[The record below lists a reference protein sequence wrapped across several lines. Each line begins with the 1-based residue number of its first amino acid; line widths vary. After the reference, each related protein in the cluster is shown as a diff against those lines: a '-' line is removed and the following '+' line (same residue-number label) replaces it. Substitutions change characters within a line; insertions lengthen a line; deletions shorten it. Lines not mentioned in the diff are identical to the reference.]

1 MDLGRVL
8 VAHDCNPSYSGGR
21 DQEDSG
27 SKPAMGKQFVRP
39 YLKKYPTKKRA
50 GRVTQVVEH
59 EALSLNPSTS
69 RKKKKKKKRGLNIN

>member
-1 MDLGRVL
+1 
-8 VAHDCNPSYSGGR
+8 
-21 DQEDSG
+21 
-27 SKPAMGKQFVRP
+27 MGKQFVRP

-69 RKKKKKKKRGLNIN
+69 RKKKKKKRGLNIN